1 MIRRPPRSTLFPYTT
16 LFRSRV
22 RKSSHPSRVSTRKSE
37 YLECHKCTGRDFAEQ
52 PFSLRLLPPHRGDF
66 MSVLS
71 SLHHFSDWGLLALR
85 LGVGTVFLVHGN
97 QKRAMWKMQP
107 SAQMPAGLLSLLRV
121 LSIAEPLGGLATL
134 VGLLTQAAAAGF
146 ILVMLGA
153 IRLKVQQLHKG
164 FTGEGGWEFELLLLV
179 GAIALL
185 FLGAGKFA
193 LDRLLFRI

>member
-1 MIRRPPRSTLFPYTT
+1 MT
-16 LFRSRV
+16 
-22 RKSSHPSRVSTRKSE
+22 
-37 YLECHKCTGRDFAEQ
+37 
-52 PFSLRLLPPHRGDF
+52 
-66 MSVLS
+66 VLS

-85 LGVGTVFLVHGN
+85 LGIGTVFLAHGS
-97 QKRAMWKMQP
+97 QKRAMWSTQP

-153 IRLKVQQLHKG
+153 IRLKVLQMHKG
-164 FTGEGGWEFELLLLV
+164 FTGEGGWEFEFLLLV

-185 FLGAGKFA
+185 FLGAGKVA

>member
-1 MIRRPPRSTLFPYTT
+1 MT
-16 LFRSRV
+16 
-22 RKSSHPSRVSTRKSE
+22 
-37 YLECHKCTGRDFAEQ
+37 
-52 PFSLRLLPPHRGDF
+52 
-66 MSVLS
+66 VLS
-71 SLHHFSDWGLLALR
+71 SLHQFSDWGVLALR
-85 LGVGTVFLVHGN
+85 LGVGTVFLVHGS

-164 FTGEGGWEFELLLLV
+164 FTGEGGWEFEFLLLV

-185 FLGAGKFA
+185 LLGGGKFA
-193 LDRLLFRI
+193 LDPLLFGI

>member
-1 MIRRPPRSTLFPYTT
+1 MT
-16 LFRSRV
+16 
-22 RKSSHPSRVSTRKSE
+22 
-37 YLECHKCTGRDFAEQ
+37 
-52 PFSLRLLPPHRGDF
+52 
-66 MSVLS
+66 VLS

-85 LGVGTVFLVHGN
+85 LGIGTVFLAHGS
-97 QKRAMWKMQP
+97 QKRAMWSTQP

-164 FTGEGGWEFELLLLV
+164 FTGEGGWEFEFLLLV

-185 FLGAGKFA
+185 FLGAGKVA